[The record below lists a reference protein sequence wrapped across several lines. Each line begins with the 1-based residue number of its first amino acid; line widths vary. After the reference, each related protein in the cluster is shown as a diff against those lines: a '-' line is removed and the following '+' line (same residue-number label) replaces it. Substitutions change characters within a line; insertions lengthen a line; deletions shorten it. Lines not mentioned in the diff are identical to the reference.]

1 MKRFTLL
8 ELMVVI
14 AIIGILITL
23 LMPSLS
29 QAREKGRA
37 AVCLSN
43 YKQLAM
49 LNYSFAGDHD
59 DRAVGSGSYL
69 CGSNGS
75 VEYPNIFNWLYF
87 DGSTGR
93 KAVGRLG
100 PAKEGQ
106 LGCPSSFGLSSTERA
121 VNYNIDL
128 RGGAWWA
135 SHAPT
140 RYGRV
145 ILDQSLW
152 PGPAYHSGTPV
163 YKIGGQILKVLDPSE
178 FIMFA
183 DAEASADVLNPNFYN
198 KGQFTSS
205 LSYSDSGALKQGPI
219 AFRHVKKSTSA
230 FTDGHAKLQAPFYEN
245 YHNSRIYFEHQQ

>member
-1 MKRFTLL
+1 MKKFTLI

-14 AIIGILITL
+14 AIIGILVTML
-23 LMPSLS
+23 LPSLS

-49 LNYSFAGDHD
+49 LNYSFTGDHD
-59 DRAVGSGSYL
+59 DRAVGSGSHL
-69 CGSNGS
+69 CGANGS

-87 DGSTGR
+87 EGQSGNKT
-93 KAVGRLG
+93 VGRLG
-100 PAKEGQ
+100 PTKEGQ
-106 LGCPSSFGLSSTERA
+106 LGCPSSFGLTSTQRA
-121 VNYNIDL
+121 TNYNIDL

-135 SHAPT
+135 NHSPT
-140 RYGRV
+140 RYGKV
-145 ILDQSLW
+145 ITDQNLW
-152 PGPAYHSGTPV
+152 PGPAYHSGTPN
-163 YKIGGQILKVLDPSE
+163 YKIGGKITRVLNPSE

-205 LSYSDSGALKQGPI
+205 LSVSDIGTLKRGPI
-219 AFRHVKKSTSA
+219 AFRHSKKSTTV
-230 FTDGHAKLQAPFYEN
+230 FTDGHAKLLTPVYEN
-245 YHNSRIYFEHQQ
+245 YHNSKIYFEHQQ